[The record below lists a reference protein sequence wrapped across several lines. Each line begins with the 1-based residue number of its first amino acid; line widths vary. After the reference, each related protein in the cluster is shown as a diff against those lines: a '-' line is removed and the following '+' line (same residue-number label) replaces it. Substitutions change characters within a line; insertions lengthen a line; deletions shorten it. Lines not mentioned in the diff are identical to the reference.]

1 MPRHVT
7 VPKTPKEAYNPDR
20 NGSAL
25 LRSQILHLREALKWH
40 VAEAQ
45 AVLAVNP
52 ARLQSEREI
61 SDYVRK
67 VSRLLHPHSAK
78 RQRK

>member
-1 MPRHVT
+1 MPLRVT

-20 NGSAL
+20 RASAL

-52 ARLQSEREI
+52 ARLLSEREI
-61 SDYVRK
+61 SDYALK